1 MPTIREITAA
11 IEEFAPLALQESYD
25 NAGLQVGDASLAA
38 TGALLCVDVTEEV
51 VDEAI
56 QKGCNLIIAHHPLLF
71 RPLKRITG
79 SNYIERIVIKAL
91 RNDIA
96 IYAAHT
102 NLDAVAVN
110 HRWAQQ
116 LALTDV
122 EVLQPTADMLYKL
135 VTYAPCD
142 NADSVRQALFDAGAG
157 TIGNYD
163 CCSYNTQGVGTF
175 RAGENTHP
183 YCGNKGEVH
192 HEVESR
198 IEVIMPRYLQ
208 SRVIRALLQAHPYEE
223 PAYDLI
229 PIANDYT
236 QAGMGVVGNLP
247 HKTDAIA
254 LLQQLKEEL
263 HCGSIR
269 HNATAGQQVQ
279 RVALCG
285 GSGSSLINKALAAE
299 ADIFITGEIGYH
311 PFFGYE
317 NKLILA
323 EIGHY
328 ESEQHTKEIFCE
340 VITKKFPTF
349 ATHYATVE
357 TNPIKYL

>member
-56 QKGCNLIIAHHPLLF
+56 HKGCNLIIAHHPLLF

-135 VTYAPCD
+135 VTYAPHD

-285 GSGSSLINKALAAE
+285 GSGSSLINKALAAG

>member
-135 VTYAPCD
+135 VTYVPHD

-254 LLQQLKEEL
+254 LLQQLKNEL

-285 GSGSSLINKALAAE
+285 GSGSSLINKALAAG